1 MVHRA
6 EEREHNLFS
15 RVRNA
20 EYARQKQEQSVRKAQ
35 QELYEVKR
43 QNAQKIKEEMSQLT
57 KQEQEL
63 EQKLIREQAQLAKV
77 SYSFSHWTT
86 PRTIPRLT
94 VICGALHTALR
105 PFHWCHWLLIAISS
119 VSLHIS
125 FLVSRSVNI
134 PSECSYVV
142 QGKVKFSVIFFCLF
156 IVGGSYRMMYW
167 DRHEGSPSPTP
178 SCRMDQSVRMSSSF
192 WQKGSDKKEPPP
204 PPPPPPPGAGKGTRG
219 MVSAHP
225 TGRLSC

>member
-77 SYSFSHWTT
+77 SY
-86 PRTIPRLT
+86 L
-94 VICGALHTALR
+94 
-105 PFHWCHWLLIAISS
+105 LLI
-119 VSLHIS
+119 V
-125 FLVSRSVNI
+125 FKRM
-134 PSECSYVV
+134 
-142 QGKVKFSVIFFCLF
+142 FSVVFVCLF
-156 IVGGSYRMMYW
+156 IVGGSYHMVHW
-167 DRHEGSPSPTP
+167 DRH
-178 SCRMDQSVRMSSSF
+178 
-192 WQKGSDKKEPPP
+192 
-204 PPPPPPPGAGKGTRG
+204 
-219 MVSAHP
+219 
-225 TGRLSC
+225 